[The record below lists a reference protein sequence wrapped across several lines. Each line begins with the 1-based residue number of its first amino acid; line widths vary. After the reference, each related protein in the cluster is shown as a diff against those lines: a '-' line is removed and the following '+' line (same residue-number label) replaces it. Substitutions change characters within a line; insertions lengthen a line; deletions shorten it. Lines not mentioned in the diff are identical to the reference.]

1 MKAKKTKA
9 VVIRNRGYVCVAL
22 YLSALCVALFVFLSF
37 LDSYAIASETVAN
50 SYYSGVE
57 IALGVSGLTL
67 NYLLLSC
74 LIVGTVGGL
83 LTLIV
88 AIICSV
94 SKKYSPLAAMLMALS
109 IAALTYAF
117 IVSLLFPIVISD
129 SLNQLSDP
137 ATLMATTW
145 PIYVM
150 SGLLGL
156 AMINTLGLL
165 IYSSVDAYGLSN
177 SIKAK

>member
-1 MKAKKTKA
+1 MEAKKTKS
-9 VVIRNRGYVCVAL
+9 VVIRNRGYVCLAL
-22 YLSALCVALFVFLSF
+22 YLSALCVSLFVFLSF
-37 LDSYAIASETVAN
+37 LDSYAIASETVEN

-83 LTLIV
+83 LTLVI

-94 SKKYSPLAAMLMALS
+94 IKKYSPLAAMLMALS

-129 SLNQLSDP
+129 SLNQLNDP

-156 AMINTLGLL
+156 AMLNNFGLL
-165 IYSSVDAYGLSN
+165 IYSSIDAYASSN
-177 SIKAK
+177 TIKAK

>member
-1 MKAKKTKA
+1 
-9 VVIRNRGYVCVAL
+9 
-22 YLSALCVALFVFLSF
+22 
-37 LDSYAIASETVAN
+37 
-50 SYYSGVE
+50 
-57 IALGVSGLTL
+57 
-67 NYLLLSC
+67 
-74 LIVGTVGGL
+74 
-83 LTLIV
+83 
-88 AIICSV
+88 
-94 SKKYSPLAAMLMALS
+94 MALS

-156 AMINTLGLL
+156 AMINNFGLL